1 MLKER
6 TDRNVEERW
15 RKVGN
20 IKRGWVTDARREG
33 ECKPRRVWGIRA
45 SESTGPSN
53 LCCSLLAISPSS
65 FS

>member
-6 TDRNVEERW
+6 DDRNVEERW

-33 ECKPRRVWGIRA
+33 ECKPYIEYRPPCID
-45 SESTGPSN
+45 SEY
-53 LCCSLLAISPSS
+53 AEK
-65 FS
+65 